1 MSVSVPKGTQM
12 QSSRWSLGVQV
23 LLRLL
28 RVMANRGLFRDRVA
42 RLVCWL
48 QTKGPGQH
56 SAMPLPGRPEWL
68 LQRTLLSSRRLHQHN
83 GTRVVGLPSF
93 AQIISTLNRPSLAEL
108 DRVLYKLFTLHITR
122 WHSAS

>member
-56 SAMPLPGRPEWL
+56 SAMASARQTRVASAADASVQPASPSA
-68 LQRTLLSSRRLHQHN
+68 QRYTRRRLAFVYTDNFH
-83 GTRVVGLPSF
+83 TE
-93 AQIISTLNRPSLAEL
+93 STFFS
-108 DRVLYKLFTLHITR
+108 
-122 WHSAS
+122 